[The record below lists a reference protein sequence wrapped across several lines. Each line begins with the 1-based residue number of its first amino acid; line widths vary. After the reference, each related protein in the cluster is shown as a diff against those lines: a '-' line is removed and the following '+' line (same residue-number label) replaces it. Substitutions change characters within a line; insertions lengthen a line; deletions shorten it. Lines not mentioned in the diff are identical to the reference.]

1 MAAIPDDSGS
11 SHRIAA
17 GSGEVLGDVPV
28 VCGCFGDFIGWKIS
42 KDVIGVQKTALRW
55 VCHHL
60 LKCTSD
66 EHSS

>member
-11 SHRIAA
+11 SHRNAA

-42 KDVIGVQKTALRW
+42 KDVIGVQKTA
-55 VCHHL
+55 
-60 LKCTSD
+60 
-66 EHSS
+66 